1 MTISQIVIISIVVI
15 LFRLLLNGHGKNWVI
30 LCTNLFF
37 LYLLQPVSPIRN
49 LWYWLPFITLTV
61 IVLSWIALTTR
72 TGRNWQAI
80 LKTLS
85 IVFLILILV
94 SLTRYVELSINL
106 FPVRPPRINEVLV
119 AIGAFFIF
127 FLLFSKVAQKVSLFI
142 AIVLIISLFV
152 ILKQPTLSFIASKGL
167 RALSGQNPNLAKFTD
182 IRWIGFSYIAFR
194 LIHTLRDKQNDRFN
208 NIDLETFINY
218 CLFFPTLPAGPIDRL
233 DHFKSE
239 ISHTKEDKFDDF
251 VIGGKRIV
259 FGLFKKFAIS
269 DSLALIALNNTNA
282 EQVDSTIW
290 MWTILFAYSFFIYFD
305 FSGYS
310 DIAIGLSRLMGVKM
324 PENFNKPYL
333 MPNLAKFWNGW
344 HITLTQWFRAYFYNP
359 FTRYL
364 RTRKKPL
371 PIKIAI
377 FITQI
382 VTMVLVGM
390 WHGLT
395 WNFIVW
401 GVWHGLGLFIQN
413 RWSYL
418 LTPVMKKH
426 KENLLL
432 NNVLNIVATTC
443 TFIFVSVGWVW
454 FAVTEPEISWHVLRS
469 LVGIGE

>member
-1 MTISQIVIISIVVI
+1 VIYS
-15 LFRLLLNGHGKNWVI
+15 FLN
-30 LCTNLFF
+30 
-37 LYLLQPVSPIRN
+37 LQKICYTS
-49 LWYWLPFITLTV
+49 
-61 IVLSWIALTTR
+61 
-72 TGRNWQAI
+72 RNWQAI

-85 IVFLILILV
+85 IVFLIIILV
-94 SLTRYVELSINL
+94 SLTRYVESSINL

-119 AIGAFFIF
+119 AIGVFIILL
-127 FLLFSKVAQKVSLFI
+127 LLFSKVTQKVSLFI

-152 ILKQPTLSFIASKGL
+152 ILKQPTLSLIASKSL
-167 RALSGQNPNLAKFTD
+167 RALSGQNQALAKFTD

-194 LIHTLRDKQNDRFN
+194 LIHTLRDKQKDRFN
-208 NIDLETFINY
+208 NVNLETYINY

-239 ISHTKEDKFDDF
+239 ISHTKEDKLNDF
-251 VIGGKRIV
+251 AIGGKRIV
-259 FGLFKKFAIS
+259 LGLFKKFAIS

-282 EQVDSTIW
+282 VQVDSTPW
-290 MWTILFAYSFFIYFD
+290 MWTALFAYSFFIYFD

-324 PENFNKPYL
+324 PENFNKLYL
-333 MPNLAKFWNGW
+333 MPNLATFWNSW

-371 PIKIAI
+371 PITIAI
-377 FITQI
+377 FITH
-382 VTMVLVGM
+382 VATMVLIGM

-395 WNFIVW
+395 WNFIIW

-413 RWSYL
+413 RWSYF
-418 LTPVMKKH
+418 LTQVMKKRQD
-426 KENLLL
+426 NLLI
-432 NNVLNIVATTC
+432 NNVLYIFSTAC

-454 FAVTEPEISWHVLRS
+454 IAVTEPEISWHFLRN
-469 LVGIGE
+469 LAGIGE